1 MTTNYVL
8 SWSSFQT
15 HTSDAFQGLIED
27 PEFADVTLAC
37 EEDKQIA
44 AHKLILSASSPFFRT
59 ILQKNLHQ
67 KPLIFL
73 DGVKHRELVAII
85 DFIYQGKTEV
95 SADGI
100 EEFMRVGRKLKIRG
114 LEVEAKSED
123 KNEIKNSNLED
134 LATTSSQK
142 VKDYKVENI
151 PTVVD
156 VNNDVDSKLLQEHT
170 EDQNNH
176 DMELVEEFVH
186 PSTIAQ
192 VVPNATKNV
201 APLAPVDTKVCDV
214 GFINDAPSKKE
225 PIGNY
230 SSIDANM
237 EISDMLRGD
246 LLPGLALTE
255 QAPKSNP
262 KTKRKAKDQPSLSYS
277 CDNCDFKAAEVGNLR
292 MHTFYKHGGKTY
304 SCDKCDFKAQRQSG
318 LKFHKNMKHGAFGK

>member
-8 SWSSFQT
+8 SWSDFQT

-85 DFIYQGKTEV
+85 DFVYQGKTEV
-95 SADGI
+95 RADGI

-123 KNEIKNSNLED
+123 KNETKCSNLEE
-134 LATTSSQK
+134 LASISNQQA
-142 VKDYKVENI
+142 KDYKVENI
-151 PTVVD
+151 PTLMDENTD
-156 VNNDVDSKLLQEHT
+156 VEAKLLQEHS
-170 EDQNNH
+170 EDQNNI

-186 PSTIAQ
+186 PSTVIQ
-192 VVPNATKNV
+192 DVSNATNNL
-201 APLAPVDTKVCDV
+201 APLAAADTKVCDV
-214 GFINDAPSKKE
+214 GSINAATSKKE
-225 PIGNY
+225 PIDNNG
-230 SSIDANM
+230 SIGANTA
-237 EISDMLRGD
+237 ISDMLKGD

-255 QAPKSNP
+255 QVPKSNP
-262 KTKRKAKDQPSLSYS
+262 KTKRKAKDHPLLSYS